1 MALVLIVG
9 KNINNINLMLE
20 VSLKENTQDLLEGI
34 CFVHRTSKE
43 C

>member
-34 CFVHRTSKE
+34 CVINRTSKE

>member
-1 MALVLIVG
+1 
-9 KNINNINLMLE
+9 MLE